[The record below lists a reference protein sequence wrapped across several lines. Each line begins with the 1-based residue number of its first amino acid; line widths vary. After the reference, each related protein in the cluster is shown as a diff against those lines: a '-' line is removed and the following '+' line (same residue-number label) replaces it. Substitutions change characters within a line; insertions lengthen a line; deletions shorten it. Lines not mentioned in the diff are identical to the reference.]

1 MIEKLRLV
9 RNDTSCDNRGG
20 TFVATNNVKGDSE
33 KLSVG
38 ATDDH
43 GGQGRVFFNTFIN
56 SWICCMFLDIGY
68 CWDIYYISLP
78 TS

>member
-9 RNDTSCDNRGG
+9 RNDTSCDNRNG

-38 ATDDH
+38 AADDH
-43 GGQGRVFFNTFIN
+43 GGQGRVFLIN
-56 SWICCMFLDIGY
+56 LSILGFVVYFWILDIAR
-68 CWDIYYISLP
+68 IYISLP

>member
-38 ATDDH
+38 AADDH
-43 GGQGRVFFNTFIN
+43 GGQGRVFFTSIYQ
-56 SWICCMFLDIGY
+56 FLDLLYIFGY
-68 CWDIYYISLP
+68 WILLGYICLP